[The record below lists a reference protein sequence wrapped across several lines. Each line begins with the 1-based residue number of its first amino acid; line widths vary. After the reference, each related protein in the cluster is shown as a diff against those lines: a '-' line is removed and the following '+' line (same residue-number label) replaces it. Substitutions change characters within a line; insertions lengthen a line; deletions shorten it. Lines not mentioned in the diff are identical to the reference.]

1 MAGDGRN
8 KAHSSAALPS
18 VFPELQTPHM
28 SWSGTLSSA
37 EHVGDNLHLT
47 KMAVPCG
54 DMQSVQRPAAG

>member
-1 MAGDGRN
+1 
-8 KAHSSAALPS
+8 
-18 VFPELQTPHM
+18 M